1 MRLYLF
7 LCDDGQGEIKKEME
21 RRKMGKEMLDFKR
34 KNEDEKTKRI
44 MDERNRD
51 KAEEKAARER
61 VKAQIALVNKHITLS
76 LITNPWLGLSD

>member
-21 RRKMGKEMLDFKR
+21 RRKMGKEMLDYKR

-44 MDERNRD
+44 MDERSRE

-61 VKAQIALVNKHITLS
+61 VKAQIALVNKCIKLSPLGFKTHQTL
-76 LITNPWLGLSD
+76 N

>member
-1 MRLYLF
+1 
-7 LCDDGQGEIKKEME
+7 ME

-44 MDERNRD
+44 MDERSRE

-61 VKAQIALVNKHITLS
+61 VKAQIALVNKCIKLSPLRFKTQKTL
-76 LITNPWLGLSD
+76 N